1 MTLSEIR
8 IRNTDK
14 LNTIKVTREIL
25 ELELEVVGDKSCLKQ
40 NSATRHLCFLERQF
54 LIGLQYLILIL
65 QNMPFFE
72 AFEAFWVVSVLF
84 AVKL

>member
-1 MTLSEIR
+1 MGSVLAE
-8 IRNTDK
+8 N
-14 LNTIKVTREIL
+14 
-25 ELELEVVGDKSCLKQ
+25 
-40 NSATRHLCFLERQF
+40 ATRHLCFLERQF